1 MKKLILIGFAAWLFV
16 GCATLRPGGRVV
28 TINDSEP
35 DPDRDDGLAEKAKQV
50 TSADFSRV
58 AIVKGKIPEGILLE
72 ESGGK
77 ISIDPRFKDEY
88 QVLGTVESDF
98 MRGNESAGLKNIY
111 WTHVYE
117 DMWRNALCWPQAPL
131 KAITLGIW
139 ALLPT
144 AYPCYANIPGEEKD
158 REKAHLQ
165 NLKKLG
171 AALGANMVLVTTSGS
186 LKTTTVDAK
195 SGAVIGQNTANNFSL
210 KGYAILRASKS
221 KAKNNP

>member
-77 ISIDPRFKDEY
+77 ISIDPRFKDEFNKIAII
-88 QVLGTVESDF
+88 E
-98 MRGNESAGLKNIY
+98 I
-111 WTHVYE
+111 
-117 DMWRNALCWPQAPL
+117 PL
-131 KAITLGIW
+131 DEEFIK
-139 ALLPT
+139 ALL
-144 AYPCYANIPGEEKD
+144 
-158 REKAHLQ
+158 
-165 NLKKLG
+165 KKIEF
-171 AALGANMVLVTTSGS
+171 A
-186 LKTTTVDAK
+186 VDCL
-195 SGAVIGQNTANNFSL
+195 ND
-210 KGYAILRASKS
+210 AIK
-221 KAKNNP
+221 